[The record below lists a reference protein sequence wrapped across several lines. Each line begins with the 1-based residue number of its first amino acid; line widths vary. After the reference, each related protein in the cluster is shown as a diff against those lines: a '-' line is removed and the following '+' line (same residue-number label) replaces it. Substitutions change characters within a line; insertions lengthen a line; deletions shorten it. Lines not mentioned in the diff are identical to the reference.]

1 MPTHINNLQ
10 FKRIT
15 MSSNIENSKDGL
27 IQIGDKVS
35 LSFKGTSSSQNSND
49 ILTAELL
56 FHEPDAENSNTMYLS
71 FSEIGDKVWI
81 QIGENLRVYGERNSS
96 EEKLIFKL
104 DRLMIEDLMKQK
116 MLYAGINH
124 PQYNVKT
131 KEVDLLIIKNLS
143 TNFI

>member
-1 MPTHINNLQ
+1 MPIHINNRQL
-10 FKRIT
+10 KRIT
-15 MSSNIENSKDGL
+15 MSSNIQNTKGGL

-35 LSFKGTSSSQNSND
+35 LSFKGKSSSQNSND

-56 FHEPDAENSNTMYLS
+56 FNEHEAENSNTMYLN
-71 FSEIGDKVWI
+71 FSEIGNKVWI
-81 QIGENLRVYGERNSS
+81 QIGENLRVYGERNYS

-104 DRLMIEDLMKQK
+104 DRPMIEDLMNQK

-143 TNFI
+143 TNFL

>member
-1 MPTHINNLQ
+1 MPTHINNRQ

-15 MSSNIENSKDGL
+15 MSSNIENSKDWL

-35 LSFKGTSSSQNSND
+35 LSFKGTSSSQNSNY